1 MGYYSYYPPYVTV
14 TEKRDKA
21 AKKLAQLRKKDPNIQ
36 PVIIEGSTL
45 AKTWWGKSWN
55 QNLESYADYSNRIG
69 RGRSYVRNGA
79 VLDLK
84 IQPGEV
90 KALVQGSE
98 SKPYVVI
105 IKIKPIQQNNWIK
118 IKESCQGRL
127 DSLPELLEGNF
138 PKALSAIFMARGEGL
153 FPSSD
158 EIKLSCSCPDW
169 ASMCKHVAA
178 TLYGI
183 GARLDENPMLFFT
196 LRNADVHEL
205 ISQAVDDHTQKLLK
219 IAENKSARVLNDM
232 DLEDMFGIDLDE
244 TPEIPKKNKPVTL
257 PKPKGKR
264 PKPRKALKTEKE
276 NPTTP
281 AIPTAPKSKKKGK
294 IKKKVVKSLLKKTS
308 SAKVKVKDKTD
319 IEIVESLIRR
329 RAKGADVSIIMKKT
343 GFDNRKIY
351 GIIARLKKL
360 GKIKSLERGLYQKI

>member
-14 TEKRDKA
+14 TEKKEKA
-21 AKKLAQLRKKDPNIQ
+21 AKKLAQLKKKDPDIQ
-36 PVIIEGSTL
+36 PVVIEGSML

-55 QNLESYADYSNRIG
+55 KNLESYADYSNRIG

-84 IQPGEV
+84 IEPGEV
-90 KALVQGSE
+90 KAIVQGSQ

-105 IKIKPIQQNNWIK
+105 IKIKPIRKDNWIK
-118 IKESCQGRL
+118 IKESCQGQL
-127 DSLPELLEGNF
+127 ESLPELLEGNF
-138 PKALSAIFMARGEGL
+138 PKTLSAIFMAKGEGL

-205 ISQAVDDHTQKLLK
+205 ISQAVDDHTQNLLK
-219 IAENKSARVLNDM
+219 IAENKSVRVLEDL
-232 DLEDMFGIDLDE
+232 DLEDMFGIDLDG
-244 TPEIPKKNKPVTL
+244 TPEVPKKNKPVTL
-257 PKPKGKR
+257 PKSKGKKR
-264 PKPRKALKTEKE
+264 NHNKAANAEKE
-276 NPTTP
+276 SVTVP
-281 AIPTAPKSKKKGK
+281 KKKRPGSK
-294 IKKKVVKSLLKKTS
+294 TKREGVSSRLKKAVS
-308 SAKVKVKDKTD
+308 VKVKGKDKTD
-319 IEIVESLIRR
+319 IEIVESIIRR
-329 RAKGADVSIIMKKT
+329 NTKGADVSTIMKKT
-343 GFDNRKIY
+343 GFDNHKIY
-351 GIIARLKKL
+351 SIIARLKKL
-360 GKIKSLERGLYQKI
+360 GKIKSVDRGVYQKT

>member
-1 MGYYSYYPPYVTV
+1 VGYYSYYPPYVTV
-14 TEKRDKA
+14 GEKREKA
-21 AKKLAQLRKKDPNIQ
+21 AKKLAKLRKQDPNIQ
-36 PVIIEGSTL
+36 PVVIEGSAL

-55 QNLESYADYSNRIG
+55 KNLESYADYSNRIG

-98 SKPYVVI
+98 SKPYKVTI
-105 IKIKPIQQNNWIK
+105 EIKPIQKNNWIK
-118 IKESCQGRL
+118 IKASCQGRL
-127 DSLPELLEGNF
+127 ESLPELLEGNF
-138 PKALSAIFMARGEGL
+138 PKTLATLFMAKGEGL

-196 LRNADVHEL
+196 LRNADVQEL
-205 ISQAVDDHTQKLLK
+205 IFQAVDDHTRELLK
-219 IAENKSARVLNDM
+219 IAENKSARVLDNM
-232 DLEDMFGIDLDE
+232 DLEDMFGIDLDG
-244 TPEIPKKNKPVTL
+244 TPEVPEKNKSVRL
-257 PKPKGKR
+257 PKPKGNKRIHNKAANTENESVTGPKKKR
-264 PKPRKALKTEKE
+264 PAT
-276 NPTTP
+276 
-281 AIPTAPKSKKKGK
+281 K
-294 IKKKVVKSLLKKTS
+294 IKKASVESRVKKAASTKVT
-308 SAKVKVKDKTD
+308 AKPKTD
-319 IEIVESLIRR
+319 IEIVEGIIRR
-329 RAKGADVSIIMKKT
+329 SLKGADVSTIMKKT

-351 GIIARLKKL
+351 SIIARLKKF
-360 GKIKSLERGLYQKI
+360 GKIKSVDRGVYKAE

>member
-1 MGYYSYYPPYVTV
+1 VGYYSYYPSYVTV
-14 TEKRDKA
+14 GEKREKA
-21 AKKLAQLRKKDPNIQ
+21 AKKLAKLRKQDPNIQ
-36 PVIIEGSTL
+36 PVVIEGSAL

-55 QNLESYADYSNRIG
+55 KNLESYADYSNRIG

-98 SKPYVVI
+98 SKPYNVTI
-105 IKIKPIQQNNWIK
+105 EIKPIQKNNWIK
-118 IKESCQGRL
+118 IKASCQGQL
-127 DSLPELLEGNF
+127 ESLPELLEGNF
-138 PKALSAIFMARGEGL
+138 PKTLATVFMAKGEGL

-205 ISQAVDDHTQKLLK
+205 IFQAVDDHKRELLK
-219 IAENKSARVLNDM
+219 IAENKSARVLDNM
-232 DLEDMFGIDLDE
+232 DLEDMFGIDLDI
-244 TPEIPKKNKPVTL
+244 TTEILEKTLRVIL
-257 PKPKGKR
+257 PKSTGKIR
-264 PKPRKALKTEKE
+264 KPHKAAKTKKE
-276 NPTTP
+276 S
-281 AIPTAPKSKKKGK
+281 AIVSKKKQPKTK
-294 IKKKVVKSLLKKTS
+294 IKIASAQSPVKKAASTKVN
-308 SAKVKVKDKTD
+308 AKNKTD
-319 IEIVESLIRR
+319 NEIVES
-329 RAKGADVSIIMKKT
+329 II
-343 GFDNRKIY
+343 
-351 GIIARLKKL
+351 
-360 GKIKSLERGLYQKI
+360 QKP

>member
-14 TEKRDKA
+14 TEKKEKA
-21 AKKLAQLRKKDPNIQ
+21 AKKLAQLKKKDPDIQ
-36 PVIIEGSTL
+36 PVVIEGSMP

-55 QNLESYADYSNRIG
+55 KNLESYADYSNRIG

-84 IQPGEV
+84 IEPGEV
-90 KALVQGSE
+90 KALVQGSQ

-105 IKIKPIQQNNWIK
+105 IKIKPVRKDNWIK
-118 IKESCQGRL
+118 IKESCQGLL

-138 PKALSAIFMARGEGL
+138 PKTLSAIFMAKGEGL

-169 ASMCKHVAA
+169 ANMCKHVAA

-205 ISQAVDDHTQKLLK
+205 ISQAVDDHTQNLLK
-219 IAENKSARVLNDM
+219 IAENKSVRVLEDL
-232 DLEDMFGIDLDE
+232 DLEDMFGIDLDG
-244 TPEIPKKNKPVTL
+244 TPGEPKKNKSVTL
-257 PKPKGKR
+257 PKSKGK
-264 PKPRKALKTEKE
+264 KWIHNKSANTEKE
-276 NPTTP
+276 SVTVP
-281 AIPTAPKSKKKGK
+281 KKKRPGSK
-294 IKKKVVKSLLKKTS
+294 TKKVSAESRVKKAAP
-308 SAKVKVKDKTD
+308 AKVHIKTKTD
-319 IEIVESLIRR
+319 IEIVEGIIRR
-329 RAKGADVSIIMKKT
+329 SLKGADVSTIMKKT

-351 GIIARLKKL
+351 SIIARLKKL
-360 GKIKSLERGLYQKI
+360 GKIKSVDRGVYKKA

>member
-1 MGYYSYYPPYVTV
+1 
-14 TEKRDKA
+14 
-21 AKKLAQLRKKDPNIQ
+21 
-36 PVIIEGSTL
+36 VIIEGSLL

-90 KALVQGSE
+90 KALVQGSA
-98 SKPYVVI
+98 SRPYNVTI
-105 IKIKPIQQNNWIK
+105 EIKPIQKNNWIK

-138 PKALSAIFMARGEGL
+138 PKALSDIFMARGEGL

-158 EIKLSCSCPDW
+158 EIKLFCDCPDW
-169 ASMCKHVAA
+169 ADMCKHVAA

-205 ISQAVDDHTQKLLK
+205 ISQAVDDHTQNLLK
-219 IAENKSARVLNDM
+219 IAENKSARVLDDM
-232 DLEDMFGIDLDE
+232 DLEDMFGIELDGTSE
-244 TPEIPKKNKPVTL
+244 MPEKKQPASL
-257 PKPKGKR
+257 PKPKGKIR
-264 PKPRKALKTEKE
+264 TRQKAFR
-276 NPTTP
+276 
-281 AIPTAPKSKKKGK
+281 TAEEIVKDSKKRRPGTTT
-294 IKKKVVKSLLKKTS
+294 KKEGVSSRLKKAV
-308 SAKVKVKDKTD
+308 SAKVKGKDKTD
-319 IEIVESLIRR
+319 IEIVEGIVRKSL
-329 RAKGADVSIIMKKT
+329 KGVDVSTIMKKT

-351 GIIARLKKL
+351 SIIARLKKL
-360 GKIKSLERGLYQKI
+360 GKIKSVDRGVYQKCLNKTPLPAG

>member
-14 TEKRDKA
+14 TEKKEKA
-21 AKKLAQLRKKDPNIQ
+21 AKKLAQLRKKDPDIQ
-36 PVIIEGSTL
+36 PVVIEGSIL

-55 QNLESYADYSNRIG
+55 KNLESYADYSNRIG

-105 IKIKPIQQNNWIK
+105 IKIKPIQKTNWIK
-118 IKESCQGRL
+118 IKESCQGQL
-127 DSLPELLEGNF
+127 ESLPELLEGNF
-138 PKALSAIFMARGEGL
+138 PKALSAIFMAKGEGL

-183 GARLDENPMLFFT
+183 GARFDENPMLFFT

-205 ISQAVDDHTQKLLK
+205 ISQAVDDHTQNLLK
-219 IAENKSARVLNDM
+219 IAENKSARVIDDM
-232 DLEDMFGIDLDE
+232 DLGDMFGIDLDG
-244 TPEIPKKNKPVTL
+244 TPEVPKKNKPMTL
-257 PKPKGKR
+257 PKPKGKKR
-264 PKPRKALKTEKE
+264 IHNKAANTEKE
-276 NPTTP
+276 SLTVP
-281 AIPTAPKSKKKGK
+281 KKKRPVSK
-294 IKKKVVKSLLKKTS
+294 TKKASVESRVKKAAST
-308 SAKVKVKDKTD
+308 KVKTKTD
-319 IEIVESLIRR
+319 IEIVEGIIRR
-329 RAKGADVSIIMKKT
+329 SLKGADVSTIMKKT

-351 GIIARLKKL
+351 SIIARLKKL
-360 GKIKSLERGLYQKI
+360 GKIKSVDRGVYKKA